1 MNAWLRRYLAVGI
14 ELEWMD
20 WKGPLW
26 ITSTS
31 EQLSIMAN
39 NGSMGTEHRFISLRE
54 VRELSLAVG
63 SEVTCLEDAIA
74 WLTSPSPDEDN

>member
-54 VRELSLAVG
+54 VRELAQAVG
-63 SEVTCLEDAIA
+63 DEVGRLDEAVA
-74 WLTSPSPDEDN
+74 WLTSPGPDENH